1 MKYVK
6 YFISFSN
13 QKEGI
18 MKLSKHLY
26 LSLCIVFAMAIF
38 AAAGAQRTKPQ
49 IKTAM
54 KKVEST
60 DPVVRFKWFRQFQA
74 MKEQTPLKNM
84 KWRHI
89 GPFDVGGRCT
99 DVEVPKGSRLT
110 MYVGSATGGVWKT
123 DNAGVTWKPL
133 IDELPTLSVGDLAIS
148 ESNPGIV
155 WVGTGEANHFRASI
169 AGIGIYKSTDAG
181 NTWTHMG
188 LTATQS
194 IGRIL
199 VHPSNPD
206 IVYVA
211 ATGHEWTH
219 NPERGVY
226 KTTDGGKTWEKV
238 LYINEKIG
246 AIDLVMDP
254 TNPDVLIA
262 SMVNRI
268 RLRWSDPTPG
278 GEGLFKTTDGGKTW
292 KPLTEGLPPDKTK
305 IGRIG
310 LALCRTKPNVVYAF
324 VDNHNPTRM
333 PEPGERDSYGRIRTY
348 SDIVGAEVYRS
359 DDQGETWRKMS
370 PTDRMFERFG
380 GTYGW
385 VFGQIRVDPNNP
397 DVVYLMGLG
406 LYRSSDGGKTWERL
420 GQGVHG
426 DHHGLWIDPAD
437 STYIINVNDGGAYAS
452 YDYGKNWRSF
462 QDGIPVTQF
471 YNIAY
476 DMNKP
481 FAVYGSVQDF
491 GTYRGVGVAPL
502 PPEQPGRRWRRP
514 QVVRWEMAPGG
525 EGSLIAVDPDDP
537 NTEYASSFY
546 GRLERSELKNGQWT
560 SKEIYPKPPEGEP
573 LYRGQWLAGLLLSP
587 HNPQIVYHGFQYLF
601 RSMDKGETWERIS
614 PDLTYNK
621 SEWQGKLPYAIP
633 YQTITA
639 IAESPFKFG
648 VVYVGTDDGRVHV
661 TKDAGATWTE
671 ITAGLPYNKHVWNM
685 VASQYDPAT
694 VYIAQIGREDDDF
707 APYIFKS
714 TDYGKT
720 WVSIVANM
728 PGGPTNVIREDPKD
742 KDILYCG
749 TDQGVFVTTDGAK
762 TWNYLGSGL
771 PNAPVWDLQIHPRD
785 NMLIIATNGRGMWV
799 IDDVSPLQ
807 E

>member
-6 YFISFSN
+6 YFISLSDR
-13 QKEGI
+13 KEGY
-18 MKLSKHLY
+18 MKLSKPIY
-26 LSLCIVFAMAIF
+26 LSLCIVLVLVIF
-38 AAAGAQRTKPQ
+38 AAASVQRTKTQ
-49 IKTAM
+49 ANTAM
-54 KKVEST
+54 KKIEST
-60 DPVVRFKWFRQFQA
+60 DPAARFKWFGQFQA
-74 MKEQTPLKNM
+74 MKEQTPLKDM

-123 DNAGVTWKPL
+123 DNAGVTWTPL

-148 ESNPGIV
+148 ESNPDII

-169 AGIGIYKSTDAG
+169 AGIGAYKSTDAG
-181 NTWTHMG
+181 NTWTYMG
-188 LTATQS
+188 LAATQS

-199 VHPSNPD
+199 VHPTNPD

-211 ATGHEWTH
+211 ATGHEWTY

-254 TNPDVLIA
+254 TKPDVLIA

-292 KPLTEGLPPDKTK
+292 KPLTEGLPPDQTK

-310 LALCRTKPNVVYAF
+310 LALCRAKPNVVYAF

-333 PEPGERDSYGRIRTY
+333 PEPGERDAYGRIRTY

-471 YNIAY
+471 YNVAY

-491 GTYRGVGVAPL
+491 GTYRGLGVAPL
-502 PPEQPGRRWRRP
+502 PAEEPGRRRRRP
-514 QVVRWEMAPGG
+514 QVVQWEMAPGG
-525 EGSLIAVDPDDP
+525 EGTLIALDPNDP

-546 GRLERSELKNGQWT
+546 GRLERSEYKNGEWT
-560 SKEIYPKPPEGEP
+560 SKEIYPKAPDGEP
-573 LYRGQWLAGLLLSP
+573 PYRGQWLAGLLLSP

-601 RSMDKGETWERIS
+601 RSMDRGETWERIS
-614 PDLTYNK
+614 PDLTHNNP
-621 SEWQGKLPYAIP
+621 EWQGKLPYAIP

-661 TKDAGATWTE
+661 TKDAGVTWTE

-720 WVSIVANM
+720 WVSIIANI

-762 TWNYLGSGL
+762 TWKYLGSGL

-799 IDDVSPLQ
+799 IDDVSPLR

>member
-1 MKYVK
+1 MYLD
-6 YFISFSN
+6 SALSN
-13 QKEGI
+13 HKEGD
-18 MKLSKHLY
+18 MRFSKRFCL
-26 LSLCIVFAMAIF
+26 LLCIVLAFSVFVIAD
-38 AAAGAQRTKPQ
+38 AQRRANPAKA
-49 IKTAM
+49 AM

-60 DPVVRFKWFRQFQA
+60 DPTLRLKWFDQFQT
-74 MKEQTPLKNM
+74 MKAQTPLKDL

-110 MYVGSATGGVWKT
+110 IYVGSATGGVWKT
-123 DNAGVTWKPL
+123 DNAGISWTPL
-133 IDELPTLSVGDLAIS
+133 TDELPTLSTGDLAIS
-148 ESNPGIV
+148 ESNPDIV
-155 WVGTGEANHFRASI
+155 WLGTGEANHFRASI
-169 AGIGIYKSTDAG
+169 AGIGVYKSTDAG
-181 NTWTHMG
+181 ATWTHMG
-188 LTATQS
+188 LAATQT

-199 VHPSNPD
+199 VHPTNPD

-211 ATGHEWTH
+211 ATGHEWTY
-219 NPERGVY
+219 NPDRGVY
-226 KTTDGGKTWEKV
+226 KTTDGGKTWQKV
-238 LYINEKIG
+238 LYIGEKIG

-278 GEGLFKTTDGGKTW
+278 GEGLFKTTDGGQTW
-292 KPLTEGLPPDKTK
+292 KPLTNGLPPDKTK

-310 LALCRTKPNVVYAF
+310 LALCRAKPNVIYAF
-324 VDNHNPTRM
+324 IDNHTPTRM
-333 PEPGERDSYGRIRTY
+333 PEPGERDSYGRLRTY

-370 PTDRMFERFG
+370 PADQMFERFG

-385 VFGQIRVDPNNP
+385 VFGQIRVDPNNA
-397 DVVYLMGLG
+397 DIVYLMGLG

-420 GQGVHG
+420 GRGVHG

-437 STYIINVNDGGAYAS
+437 SNYLINVNDGGAYAS
-452 YDYGKNWRSF
+452 YDYGRNWRSF
-462 QDGIPVTQF
+462 QEGIPVTQF
-471 YNIAY
+471 YNVAY

-491 GTYRGVGVAPL
+491 GTFRGLGVAPL
-502 PPEQPGRRWRRP
+502 SAPEPGRRRRRP
-514 QVVRWEMAPGG
+514 QIVQWERAPGG
-525 EGSLIAVDPDDP
+525 EGTLIAVDTNDP
-537 NTEYASSFY
+537 NTEYASGYY
-546 GRLERSELKNGQWT
+546 GRVERSEFKNGGWT
-560 SKEIYPKPPEGEP
+560 TKEVYPKAPEGETP
-573 LYRGQWLAGLLLSP
+573 YRGQWLAGLLLSP
-587 HNPQIVYHGFQYLF
+587 HNPQIVYCGFQYLF
-601 RSMDKGETWERIS
+601 RSMDKGDTWERIS

-621 SEWQGKLPYAIP
+621 PEWQGNLPYAIP

-648 VVYVGTDDGRVHV
+648 VVYVGTDDGRVQV
-661 TKDAGATWTE
+661 TKDAGSTWTD
-671 ITAGLPYNKHVWNM
+671 ITAGLPYNKHVWNI
-685 VASQYDPAT
+685 VASKYDPAT

-707 APYIFKS
+707 TPYIFKS

-720 WVSIVANM
+720 WVSISANI
-728 PGGPTNVIREDPKD
+728 PCGPTNVIREDPKN
-742 KDILYCG
+742 KDVLYCG
-749 TDQGVFVTTDGAK
+749 TDQGVFVTTDGAV

-785 NMLIIATNGRGMWV
+785 NMLVIATNGRGMWA
-799 IDDVSPLQ
+799 IDDVSPLRK
-807 E
+807 

>member
-1 MKYVK
+1 MKYLK
-6 YFISFSN
+6 YFISFN
-13 QKEGI
+13 HKEVF
-18 MKLSKHLY
+18 MRFSQRFY
-26 LSLCIVFAMAIF
+26 LLLCIVLAFSIF
-38 AAAGAQRTKPQ
+38 VFAGAQRRARPAKA
-49 IKTAM
+49 AM

-60 DPVVRFKWFRQFQA
+60 DPALRLKWFDQFQA
-74 MKEQTPLKNM
+74 MKTQTPLKDM

-89 GPFDVGGRCT
+89 GPFDVGGRAT
-99 DVEVPKGSRLT
+99 DVEVPKGSRLKI
-110 MYVGSATGGVWKT
+110 YVGTATGGVWKS
-123 DNAGVTWKPL
+123 DNAGVSWTS
-133 IDELPTLSVGDLAIS
+133 IADELPTLSIGDLAIS
-148 ESNPGIV
+148 ESNPEII
-155 WVGTGEANHFRASI
+155 WLGTGEANHFRASI
-169 AGIGIYKSTDAG
+169 AGIGVYKSTDAG
-181 NTWTHMG
+181 KTWTHMG
-188 LTATQS
+188 LAATQT

-199 VHPSNPD
+199 VHPTNPD

-211 ATGHEWTH
+211 ATGHEWTY

-226 KTTDGGKTWEKV
+226 KTTDGGNTWQKV

-246 AIDLVMDP
+246 AIDVVMDP

-262 SMVNRI
+262 SMANRI

-292 KPLTEGLPPDKTK
+292 KPLTNGLPPDKTK

-324 VDNHNPTRM
+324 VDNHTPTRM
-333 PEPGERDSYGRIRTY
+333 PEPGERDSYGRLRTY

-370 PTDRMFERFG
+370 PSDQMFERFG

-385 VFGQIRVDPNNP
+385 VFGQIRVDPNNEE
-397 DVVYLMGLG
+397 VVYLMGLG

-426 DHHGLWIDPAD
+426 DHHGLWIDPSD
-437 STYIINVNDGGAYAS
+437 SSYILNANDGGVYVS
-452 YDYGKNWRSF
+452 YDYGANWRSF
-462 QDGIPVTQF
+462 QSGIPATQF
-471 YNIAY
+471 YNVAY

-491 GTYRGVGVAPL
+491 GTYRGIGVAPL
-502 PPEQPGRRWRRP
+502 EAPDPNRRRRRRP
-514 QVVRWEMAPGG
+514 QLVEWERAPGG
-525 EGSLIAVDPDDP
+525 EGTLIELDPKDP
-537 NTEYASSFY
+537 NTEYASGYY
-546 GRLERSELKNGQWT
+546 GRVERSEFKNGEWT
-560 SKEIYPKPPEGEP
+560 TKEVYPKAPEGEIP
-573 LYRGQWLAGLLLSP
+573 YRGQWLAGFLLSP
-587 HNPQIVYHGFQYLF
+587 HNPHIVYCGFQYIF
-601 RSMDKGETWERIS
+601 RSMDRGETWEKIS
-614 PDLTYNK
+614 PDLTHNK
-621 SEWQGKLPYAIP
+621 PEWQGKLPYAIP

-661 TKDAGATWTE
+661 TKDAGSTWTD

-714 TDYGKT
+714 TDFGKT
-720 WVSIVANM
+720 WVSIAASI
-728 PGGPTNVIREDPKD
+728 PGGPTNVIREDPKN
-742 KDILYCG
+742 KDVLYCG
-749 TDQGVFVTTDGAK
+749 TDQGVFVTTDGGR

-785 NMLIIATNGRGMWV
+785 NMLIIATNGRGMYV

-807 E
+807 K

>member
-1 MKYVK
+1 MK
-6 YFISFSN
+6 FS
-13 QKEGI
+13 K
-18 MKLSKHLY
+18 KFY
-26 LSLCIVFAMAIF
+26 LSLCIVLVLAIF
-38 AAAGAQRTKPQ
+38 VTAGARRTKPQ
-49 IKTAM
+49 AKAAM
-54 KKVEST
+54 KKTEST
-60 DPVVRFKWFRQFQA
+60 DPVLRFKWFGQFQA

-99 DVEVPKGSRLT
+99 DVEVPNGSRLT
-110 MYVGSATGGVWKT
+110 IYVGSATGGVWKT
-123 DNAGVTWKPL
+123 DNAGVTWAP
-133 IDELPTLSVGDLAIS
+133 IADELPTLSVGDLAIS
-148 ESNPGIV
+148 ESNPDII

-169 AGIGIYKSTDAG
+169 AGIGVYKSTDAG
-181 NTWTHMG
+181 NTWAHMG
-188 LTATQS
+188 LAATQS

-199 VHPSNPD
+199 VHPTNPD

-211 ATGHEWTH
+211 ATGHEWTY

-254 TNPDVLIA
+254 KKPDVLIA

-292 KPLTEGLPPDKTK
+292 IPLTEGLPPDKTK

-324 VDNHNPTRM
+324 VDNHTPTRI
-333 PEPGERDSYGRIRTY
+333 PEPGERDAYGRIRTY

-359 DDQGETWRKMS
+359 DDQGDTWRKMS
-370 PTDRMFERFG
+370 PADRMFERFG

-397 DVVYLMGLG
+397 DAIYLMGLG

-437 STYIINVNDGGAYAS
+437 STYLINVNDGGAYAS

-471 YNIAY
+471 YNVAY

-491 GTYRGVGVAPL
+491 GTFRGLGVAPL
-502 PPEQPGRRWRRP
+502 PAEEPGRRRRRP
-514 QVVRWEMAPGG
+514 QVVQWESAPGG
-525 EGSLIAVDPDDP
+525 EGTLIAVDPSDP

-546 GRLERSELKNGQWT
+546 GRLERSEYKNGEWT
-560 SKEIYPKPPEGEP
+560 SKEIYPKVPEGDP
-573 LYRGQWLAGLLLSP
+573 PYRGQWLSGLLLSP

-601 RSMDKGETWERIS
+601 RTMDRGETWERIS

-621 SEWQGKLPYAIP
+621 PEWQGKLPYAIP

-648 VVYVGTDDGRVHV
+648 VIYAGTDDGRVHV
-661 TKDAGATWTE
+661 TKDAGSTWTD
-671 ITAGLPYNKHVWNM
+671 ITTGLPYNKHVWNM

-720 WVSIVANM
+720 WVSIAANI

-742 KDILYCG
+742 KDVLYCG

-762 TWNYLGSGL
+762 TWKYLGSGL

-799 IDDVSPLQ
+799 IDDVSPLR